1 MDQFTMS
8 RNLVTGGADF
18 LGINLCRHL
27 RGRGHMVASMDI
39 ARFEYAERSVVDVI
53 DGDIRDR
60 GRRARNERYRYC
72 RALRSCTAARS
83 AR

>member
-1 MDQFTMS
+1 MS

-27 RGRGHMVASMDI
+27 RGRGHIVASMDI
-39 ARFEYAERSVVDVI
+39 ARFEYAERSVI

-60 GRRARNERYRYC
+60 GHRAHNERYRYC